1 MAACPDCHR
10 EMLLAPS
17 CVAIFA
23 VVARGKTFDRVQ
35 NPTRATDRCD
45 SCYVKLGGIH
55 HFGCDMEPC
64 PSCGGQLIT
73 CTGSGIESVS

>member
-1 MAACPDCHR
+1 MAACPDCQR

-17 CVAIFA
+17 CVADFA
-23 VVARGKTFDRVQ
+23 VINKGRTLDRIRH
-35 NPTRATDRCD
+35 PATATDRCD
-45 SCYVKLGGIH
+45 SCNVMPGGVH

-73 CTGSGIESVS
+73 CTGREIEAVS